1 MKELKKSG
9 NSMTVR
15 EYLNTLNSEEFSELI
30 IGAVLHLECCYMNTE
45 LDALDINYCVN
56 CDMVDWFESPYC
68 KDKEL
73 LPVVKSGIYC
83 DKDESED
90 LDD

>member
-1 MKELKKSG
+1 MEELEKVATP
-9 NSMTVR
+9 MTVR
-15 EYLNTLNSEEFSELI
+15 EYLNTLSTETFSELI
-30 IGAVLHLECCYMNTE
+30 IGAVLHLECGYMETE

-56 CDMVDWFESPYC
+56 CDMVDWFESSYC

-83 DKDESED
+83 DKDETED

>member
-9 NSMTVR
+9 NPMTVR
-15 EYLNTLNSEEFSELI
+15 EYLNTISAEEFSELI
-30 IGAVLHLECCYMNTE
+30 IGAVLHLECGYMNTE
-45 LDALDINYCVN
+45 LDALDINYCVKS
-56 CDMVDWFESPYC
+56 DMFDWLNSPYC

-83 DKDESED
+83 DEDKFED